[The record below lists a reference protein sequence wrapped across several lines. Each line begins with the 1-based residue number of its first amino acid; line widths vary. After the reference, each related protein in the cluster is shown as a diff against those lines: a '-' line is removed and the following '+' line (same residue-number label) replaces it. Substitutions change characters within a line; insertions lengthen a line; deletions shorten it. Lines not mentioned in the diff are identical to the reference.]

1 MTALSWARLG
11 LLWSSF
17 WLVFSVYNAATAS
30 APAYAWMQSGCA
42 VVHLALAVLFL
53 RGLLTELRLRELRRR
68 RRVLSLRGLACYLV
82 FEDRCADDNPR
93 RHLASSAMLS
103 ATRALDE
110 LVSVRVAM
118 GLPA

>member
-11 LLWSSF
+11 LLWSAF
-17 WLVFSVYNAATAS
+17 WLVFMVYNAATAS
-30 APAYAWMQSGCA
+30 APVYAWMHSGCA
-42 VVHLALAVLFL
+42 VVDLVLVILFL

-68 RRVLSLRGLACYLV
+68 RRVLALRGLACYLV
-82 FEDRCADDNPR
+82 FEDRSTPDNPR
-93 RHLASSAMLS
+93 RHLASHAMLS

-110 LVSVRVAM
+110 LVSVRVSM